1 MTDLRI
7 FDPQQ
12 VRRIVED
19 LEQKISEKNQR
30 INELGEENA
39 KANRFV
45 NALFERLC
53 GWGMSPTTAEQ
64 DRDFINSLLT
74 QIDIYQRGDF
84 VAAKE
89 A

>member
-12 VRRIVED
+12 VRRIVEE
-19 LEQKISEKNQR
+19 LERKISEKNQR

-39 KANRFV
+39 SARQFIA
-45 NALFERLC
+45 ALFERLC
-53 GWGMSPTTAEQ
+53 GWGTSPTTADQ

-74 QIDIYQRGDF
+74 QIDTYQRGDLP
-84 VAAKE
+84 
-89 A
+89 